1 MKLTAWAAGLAL
13 GLSAATAFA
22 QDVPDLGGRE
32 VVVVTENAYPPLQFL
47 DSSGAA
53 VGWEYDA
60 MAEIAKRLNIT
71 VKYETISW
79 DAMIPAVSEGQFDL
93 GMTGITIRD
102 DRKDKVDFSDA
113 YMRSEMLMMVRGDE
127 TRFTDAASFGAN
139 PDLLMAA
146 QPGTT
151 PFYVGVYE
159 VLDGNEENARIVKFE
174 TFGAGLEALKAGDV
188 DLVLSD
194 STAANGYVSASEGG
208 LKIIGTPLGAE
219 DFGFI
224 FPKGS
229 DLVAPMNAAIASL
242 KADGTIDAL
251 NTKWFLDY
259 KMGVL
264 SCAQHT
270 KGAPAMPGAF
280 AHDPEP
286 ATGKRLSLLARPRC
300 RGRAVAVL
308 RSAGQ
313 CRLRGGAGQSVQGH
327 LDHGDGVG
335 GGLWRGLPLGAGAGG
350 GVPVAVH
357 RPAAGV
363 PTLHRSDARCA
374 DHRAAALCGLRAVA
388 PCGGGLECGDGAPWL

>member
-1 MKLTAWAAGLAL
+1 MKFLPILGLMAATLTAP
-13 GLSAATAFA
+13 AFA
-22 QDVPDLGGRE
+22 QDVPDLAGRE

-47 DSSGAA
+47 DKDGQA

-71 VKYETISW
+71 VKYENISW

-127 TRFTDAASFGAN
+127 ARFTDAAGFAAD

-194 STAANGYVSASEGG
+194 STAANGYVAGSEGG
-208 LKIIGTPLGAE
+208 LKIIGEPLGAE

-229 DLVAPMNAAIASL
+229 DLVAPMNAAIASM
-242 KADGTIDAL
+242 KADGTLDAL
-251 NTKWFLDY
+251 NTKWFLEY
-259 KMGVL
+259 KMG
-264 SCAQHT
+264 
-270 KGAPAMPGAF
+270 
-280 AHDPEP
+280 E
-286 ATGKRLSLLARPRC
+286 
-300 RGRAVAVL
+300 
-308 RSAGQ
+308 
-313 CRLRGGAGQSVQGH
+313 
-327 LDHGDGVG
+327 
-335 GGLWRGLPLGAGAGG
+335 
-350 GVPVAVH
+350 
-357 RPAAGV
+357 
-363 PTLHRSDARCA
+363 
-374 DHRAAALCGLRAVA
+374 
-388 PCGGGLECGDGAPWL
+388 